1 MIVARHRKFCCVY
14 SEVENVRHKIVEG
27 ARLGDPF
34 SALGESWQLIREMN
48 GEMVDRE
55 S

>member
-1 MIVARHRKFCCVY
+1 MIVARPRKFRFVY

-34 SALGESWQLIREMN
+34 SSSGNDPSPCFDNTLLQ
-48 GEMVDRE
+48 
-55 S
+55 